1 DDARDLVPI
10 LKKRVAASE
19 RNRAVPDE
27 TIHDLQVR
35 RLLDVCKPTQFGG
48 FALGWDVLCEIAMIL
63 AEGCGSTAWLYAVFA
78 EHNNMLTMWS
88 REAQEEVWQEF
99 PDAKIAS
106 SKAKTAKLIKADGG
120 YRVSGLA
127 TFSSGSHYADW
138 FLSAFVPVEDGGMA
152 FILLPKEDV
161 TVLDTWHAMGMAGT
175 CTNDIEIRDTFVPEH
190 RAFVAG
196 QQPPGWGVH
205 KEPVFRQPRFSM
217 GPYTLA
223 SVCVGIAGGFI
234 EEYVGYMRSRVSR
247 FGDAVADFQSLQL
260 RVAESSAEYD
270 AAKLMVLHN
279 MRQTMDYLADGE
291 VPQDIQARN
300 KRDMAYCPNLALRAV
315 DRLFYAGGT
324 MVRMEENEL
333 QRKFRDIQTAASQ
346 FFLNWD
352 VNGTLFGRQSLGL
365 DVEMPNF

>member
-1 DDARDLVPI
+1 MDMMTGFATPDYSSPENPALRQQLLDDARDLVPI

-247 FGDAVADFQSLQL
+247 FGDAVADFSCTGHIVGNAEARCTQFVGGFDDQIVDNVGHDGIKSRGGLIKEDDFRIGRNGAGQGHIASLFAHDNFHQ
-260 RVAESSAEYD
+260 R
-270 AAKLMVLHN
+270 HF
-279 MRQTMDYLADGE
+279 
-291 VPQDIQARN
+291 
-300 KRDMAYCPNLALRAV
+300 V
-315 DRLFYAGGT
+315 DR
-324 MVRMEENEL
+324 
-333 QRKFRDIQTAASQ
+333 
-346 FFLNWD
+346 
-352 VNGTLFGRQSLGL
+352 
-365 DVEMPNF
+365 